1 MDSLVYWIW
10 LSLACTPDSATF
22 AKLMAKYGDAK
33 EVYDAP
39 DREIRSVV
47 GAKASDCTALNN
59 KSLDR
64 AVEIYSFCKEKNVGI
79 LTYQNENF
87 PVSLRDIPTPP
98 VLLYYRGQLPDF
110 NKGFRCAIV
119 GTRSLSDYGR
129 INAFKLGYDMGCI
142 GATVVSGMAIG
153 IDGVALAG
161 AIAAGAPTVAVIGSG
176 IDVCYPS
183 SHLTLAR
190 TIVKNGCVLTE
201 YAPGT
206 KPEKFNFP
214 RRNRIISGLCPV
226 TVVVEGK
233 ESSGSM
239 ITARHAKAQG
249 REVFAFPG
257 NVGTDGSQ
265 STNLLIKNGALLCTG
280 AEDIIARFEKDYPG
294 VLNPFLLKNRPEVN
308 MLDVLRDLRVSALT
322 PNDDVF
328 SVPKPKKTKKVE
340 VAIDTTSK
348 EENLLPEM
356 PVFDAD
362 LLKLYKKIPSVGECS
377 VESLADDE
385 TNLRTVMRLLLKLE
399 MGRFITMLPGDRV
412 KRNIR

>member
-280 AEDIIARFEKDYPG
+280 AEDIITRFEKDYPG

-340 VAIDTTSK
+340 VAKDTTPR

-377 VESLADDE
+377 VESLADNE